1 MIKLTS
7 DLVESRNA
15 LGIVT
20 GQIRAEDYVHNGGW
34 YNGRGEKIG
43 WGDLSPADFKR
54 IRDQLAMSPGEMFI
68 VLGERDSFWNF
79 VKMRRGDNGEIYGSV
94 DDIEGEPGIDYI
106 VFNAR
111 WLISSSGVFHF
122 YESDKTWNIGE
133 CEAAPMSR
141 ERLKQLL
148 LVGQ

>member
-43 WGDLSPADFKR
+43 WGDLSRLDFKK
-54 IRDQLAMSPGEMFI
+54 IHDQMKLSPGEMFI
-68 VLGERDSFWNF
+68 VLGEHASFWNF
-79 VKMRRGDNGEIYGSV
+79 VSMSREGGGSSASV
-94 DDIEGEPGIDYI
+94 DANEVNPGVEYI
-106 VFNAR
+106 GFNAR
-111 WLISSSGVFHF
+111 WLINSSGVFHF
-122 YESDKTWNIGE
+122 YDSDEEWKIGE
-133 CEAAPMSR
+133 CTALPMSR
-141 ERLKQLL
+141 ERLMQLMNSAK
-148 LVGQ
+148 